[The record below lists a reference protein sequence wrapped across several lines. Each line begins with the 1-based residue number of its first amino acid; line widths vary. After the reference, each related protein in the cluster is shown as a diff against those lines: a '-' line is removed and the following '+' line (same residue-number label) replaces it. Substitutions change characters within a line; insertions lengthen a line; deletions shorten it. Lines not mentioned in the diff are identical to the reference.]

1 MAEKLR
7 ILAATDFS
15 AAADRASR
23 RAASIAATD
32 KGVLH
37 LAHVLPPQEL
47 LAQVFAEPLE
57 KGIEAP
63 LGFAKRALAE
73 RAERLG
79 ERFGTT
85 PICHTLQ
92 GRAHEA
98 VLAAIESVQA
108 DLVVLGAQ
116 GEREGVLPSNTV
128 GDTALRVA
136 ARSRVPVLL
145 ARREAPQP
153 YARVIGCAKGDRAD
167 SVVVEWTSR
176 MSPDDLIHIL
186 HVYTVPYERRLREW
200 GASRATLDVY
210 ATREREQRVQQLS
223 AMLERSGLPAA
234 RARLHVDR
242 GEPLAIILQKAIEWR
257 ADLLVV
263 GRRRGPEPLASE
275 SLGNVARDVAFA
287 ASMDVMIVPPSGGAD
302 EGVHSATIQVA
313 KPTTET

>member
-23 RAASIAATD
+23 RAASMASTHS
-32 KGVLH
+32 GVLH
-37 LAHVLPPQEL
+37 LAHVLPPQDV
-47 LAQVFAEPLE
+47 LAQVFPEPLE
-57 KGIEAP
+57 NGTSGPHA
-63 LGFAKRALAE
+63 FAKKGLDT
-73 RAERLG
+73 RAEGLAN
-79 ERFGTT
+79 RFGTT

-98 VLAAIESVQA
+98 VLSAIASVQA

-128 GDTALRVA
+128 GDTAIKVA
-136 ARSRVPVLL
+136 ERSPVPVLL
-145 ARREAPQP
+145 VRREVQEP

-167 SVVVEWTSR
+167 PIVVEWTSR

-200 GASRATLDVY
+200 GASQATLDVY
-210 ATREREQRVQQLS
+210 STREHDQRIEQLS
-223 AMLERSGLPAA
+223 ALLERIGLPAA

-242 GEPLAIILQKAIEWR
+242 GEPLAIILQKAAEWR

-263 GRRRGPEPLASE
+263 GRRRGAQPLAPE

-287 ASMDVMIVPPSGGAD
+287 AAMDVMIVPPASGRVD
-302 EGVHSATIQVA
+302 ENVA
-313 KPTTET
+313 VEPS